1 MQSHAWKSRQCPP
14 KTASLLPPPQI
25 MGFEMSAN
33 KKYKYTGAITEKEL
47 GAFAKSVVDGTAEA
61 DYKSAAIPEE
71 PLDEGV
77 TTIVGKNFESI
88 VMDPKKDVLLE
99 VR

>member
-1 MQSHAWKSRQCPP
+1 
-14 KTASLLPPPQI
+14 

-33 KKYKYTGAITEKEL
+33 KKYKYTGAVTEKEL

-99 VR
+99 VRFISGGG